1 MDNKATEIQNVRIT
15 TLKGYILNVYG
26 DIMGKKMTS
35 NCAFYLKV
43 NRNEGYTIRNLRHW
57 LDIVEKSSGIND
69 CYIICDS
76 QLLKDKIIQELS
88 DVHPEIEEMIM
99 ECIINEESSWII
111 KNVTNERW
119 EMAGYA
125 HISTFIH
132 ARDNGYEGFWNID
145 ADDTRFCLSPD
156 RCMELLTEAK
166 SYAVNNKVDCFSLD
180 MHTSLIGSGKHWS
193 FGIAYTNNKLDW
205 LQVMKKTCED
215 NLETEDTCPNFDR
228 FFRYIRNNTNEAKIE
243 SFYVENLKFFHYS
256 NDFFWRLSE
265 SALFHWKDRYL
276 TLPLL
281 YYGIGLQNEKA
292 RMNID
297 SIVKKIDIG
306 ITDEESMVSMLKACN
321 TPFLYV

>member
-1 MDNKATEIQNVRIT
+1 
-15 TLKGYILNVYG
+15 
-26 DIMGKKMTS
+26 MGKKIS
-35 NCAFYLKV
+35 NNCAFYLKV

-57 LDIVEKSSGIND
+57 LETVKKFGEGID

-76 QLLKDKIIQELS
+76 QPLKNKILQELS
-88 DVHPEIEEMIM
+88 DVYPGIDEVIM
-99 ECIINEESSWII
+99 KCIINEESSQII

-125 HISTFIH
+125 HISTFLH
-132 ARDNGYEGFWNID
+132 ARDNGYDKFWNID

-156 RCMELLTEAK
+156 RCMELLMEAE
-166 SYAVNNKVDCFSLD
+166 SYAVNNKIDCFSLD

-193 FGIAYTNNKLDW
+193 FGITYTNNKLDW
-205 LQVMKKTCED
+205 LCVMKKMCKDNMEMED
-215 NLETEDTCPNFDR
+215 KCPNFDR
-228 FFRYIRNNTNEAKIE
+228 FFRYIRNNSKEAIIE
-243 SFYVENLKFFHYS
+243 SFYAENLKFFHYS

-265 SALFHWKDRYL
+265 SALFHWKDGYL

-281 YYGIGLQNEKA
+281 YYGVGLHNEKA

-297 SIVKKIDIG
+297 TIVKKLDIN
-306 ITDEESMVSMLKACN
+306 ITDEESMFSMLKACN